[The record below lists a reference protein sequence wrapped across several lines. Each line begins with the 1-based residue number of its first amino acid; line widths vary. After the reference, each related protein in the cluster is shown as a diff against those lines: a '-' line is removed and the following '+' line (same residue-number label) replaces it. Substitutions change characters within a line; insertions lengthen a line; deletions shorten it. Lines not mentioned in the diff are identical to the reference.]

1 VSTALRGL
9 LSRHADAATI
19 PGAVALLGGPDA
31 EVVAAGVASIG
42 GGPMREDA
50 IMRIQSMTKVIA
62 SVAALRLVAAGR
74 LNFDQSV
81 LGWLPELADRRV
93 LRTPT
98 AALDDTV
105 PACRDITLRHLWTS
119 TCGYG
124 MVIQPSPLQQAT
136 GTPSHTQHDE
146 LRKGQSNDR
155 AERRTCPA
163 SDRREHP
170 ASGGISRRGR
180 T

>member
-1 VSTALRGL
+1 
-9 LSRHADAATI
+9 
-19 PGAVALLGGPDA
+19 
-31 EVVAAGVASIG
+31 
-42 GGPMREDA
+42 MREDA
-50 IMRIQSMTKVIA
+50 IMLIQSMTTVIT

-105 PACRDITLRHLWTS
+105 PACRDITLRHLLTS

-124 MVIQPSPLQQAT
+124 MLIQPSPLQQAT
-136 GTPSHTQHDE
+136 GTPSQSQHDE
-146 LRKGQSNDR
+146 P
-155 AERRTCPA
+155 AERT
-163 SDRREHP
+163 
-170 ASGGISRRGR
+170 IQ
-180 T
+180 